1 MFDGIDAFNRV
12 LERLEEL
19 VEEKQRT
26 VIGNATLQ
34 KRISELADEN
44 GRLTI
49 YNQGYGLL
57 ERFAESSPEMEKAWA
72 DFCEKNQTRAT
83 PRKTPE
89 TDIPF

>member
-1 MFDGIDAFNRV
+1 MDMEDAFNRL

-26 VIGNATLQ
+26 VTGNASLQ

-49 YNQGYGLL
+49 FNRGYGQL
-57 ERFAESSPEMEKAWA
+57 ERFVESSPAIEKEWA
-72 DFCEKNQTRAT
+72 AFRENEALPKEKR
-83 PRKTPE
+83 PDPLE